1 VDRLTSRRENAS
13 RALAAFQKIASI
25 PSPTDEQRDAAIKRF
40 EYTFETTWKA
50 AQAWLAEI
58 QGREAGSP
66 RACVIASRETG
77 ILTEDEAELALQ
89 MMKDRNLAAHT
100 YNEDLAKALYA
111 KLSAYSRLLEKW
123 LGKTG

>member
-1 VDRLTSRRENAS
+1 M
-13 RALAAFQKIASI
+13 
-25 PSPTDEQRDAAIKRF
+25 
-40 EYTFETTWKA
+40 
-50 AQAWLAEI
+50 
-58 QGREAGSP
+58 
-66 RACVIASRETG
+66 IASRETG